1 MARINSQLFLFG
13 AIISYNFLKSHFK
26 SHYHKRLITQ
36 DSELK
41 PSQTSLSRAER
52 LLAPLSGKSRH
63 TGAQEGTN
71 DVISHT
77 RLGPSPWQSPG
88 SSYGRAGPHAC
99 KSALPEPVGV
109 TSFITGLVNCKKA
122 GHTKPARVRA
132 CSSALILKC

>member
-88 SSYGRAGPHAC
+88 SSYAELDHMLASQPC
-99 KSALPEPVGV
+99 LSQL
-109 TSFITGLVNCKKA
+109 A
-122 GHTKPARVRA
+122 GHFSLPGW
-132 CSSALILKC
+132 